1 MRRREGLTPVQSYLG
16 DQDVL
21 RLDVPVETVVEVT
34 EVDGLQGLPDDTL
47 HSRRVQLSASQE
59 ISETADNSAV
69 SDISCSCRP
78 ETASQSANL

>member
-34 EVDGLQGLPDDTL
+34 EVDGLQCLPDNAL
-47 HSRRVQLSASQE
+47 HSRRVQMSVRRYERLQ
-59 ISETADNSAV
+59 
-69 SDISCSCRP
+69 
-78 ETASQSANL
+78 

>member
-47 HSRRVQLSASQE
+47 HSRRVQMS
-59 ISETADNSAV
+59 V
-69 SDISCSCRP
+69 K
-78 ETASQSANL
+78 